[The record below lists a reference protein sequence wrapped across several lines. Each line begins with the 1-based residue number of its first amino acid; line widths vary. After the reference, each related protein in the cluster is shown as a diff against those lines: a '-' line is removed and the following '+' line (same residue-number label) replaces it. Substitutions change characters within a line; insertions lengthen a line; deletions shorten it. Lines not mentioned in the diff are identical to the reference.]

1 MNPNLRICMFCR
13 NRAHD
18 QCKNPMCACACQ
30 RKGRTVSE
38 PKTFE
43 QVAQEALQQINQSPT
58 SADPLERLRM
68 VTGQSITLLAYAK
81 RDLEDARRRGETD
94 LMKFSLNFREAEAGV
109 NRAVGAL
116 VDAIIASERGQ
127 KIPNA
132 LGGT

>member
-1 MNPNLRICMFCR
+1 M
-13 NRAHD
+13 
-18 QCKNPMCACACQ
+18 
-30 RKGRTVSE
+30 SE

-43 QVAQEALQQINQSPT
+43 QVAQEALQQINQTPT